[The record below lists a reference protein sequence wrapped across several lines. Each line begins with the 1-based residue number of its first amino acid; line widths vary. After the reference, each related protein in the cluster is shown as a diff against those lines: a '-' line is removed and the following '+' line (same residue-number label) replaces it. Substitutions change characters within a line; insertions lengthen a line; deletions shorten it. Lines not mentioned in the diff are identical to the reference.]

1 MALGAQH
8 KKIATEKFLLCL
20 PQSGVSDAGRRDR
33 MIGHELPPQIL
44 ETAPICL
51 FNKDHAVMKLIDWL
65 VAEHDL
71 EISHYGYSNN
81 TEVLIDLVSAEQCI
95 ALLPS
100 SITELSFRRPHIS
113 LHSLRGYHIEREI
126 GLCYADDLVVSETIR
141 VVMEQA
147 EEVLLNALSD

>member
-1 MALGAQH
+1 
-8 KKIATEKFLLCL
+8 
-20 PQSGVSDAGRRDR
+20 
-33 MIGHELPPQIL
+33 
-44 ETAPICL
+44 
-51 FNKDHAVMKLIDWL
+51 MKLIDWL